1 LRGSV
6 QWRQTISIAPQRAR
20 VLFRLLLLFTL
31 LPLVELTLLVWLS
44 AHTDWRLTMLFVIG
58 TGVLGAWLIRSQGW
72 RAWRRIR
79 DELARGQMPTDSIQ
93 DGLLILIAGLLLITP
108 GVLTDVVGVLLLV
121 PPLRRFIRTWLKSRW
136 QGRLQ
141 VYSFRGPGR
150 GSTRASA
157 PLVALAM
164 HDRSM

>member
-1 LRGSV
+1 M
-6 QWRQTISIAPQRAR
+6 PP

-44 AHTDWRLTMLFVIG
+44 VHTDWRLTMLFVIG

-72 RAWRRIR
+72 RAWLRIR
-79 DELARGQMPTDSIQ
+79 DELARGQVPTDAIQ
-93 DGLLILIAGLLLITP
+93 DGLLILVAGLLLITP

-121 PPLRRFIRTWLKSRW
+121 PPLRRIIRTWLKSRW

-141 VYSFRGPGR
+141 VYSFRNPGSGGTDGGESPHDDR
-150 GSTRASA
+150 IIDVTSTPLDRQAS
-157 PLVALAM
+157 
-164 HDRSM
+164 R